1 MQVNINGISSKVF
14 SLTGMLIMLLAA
26 VTDHWR
32 KKDIKGKAVH
42 ESVWEDCA
50 ILETGQTCYLTKKEQ
65 GLNSTIGN
73 KIHDDYV
80 NRETGDENCLF
91 CYTKACRSLYIW
103 YQAPCN
109 TEVNIRLHYLKL

>member
-42 ESVWEDCA
+42 ESVWDDCA

-73 KIHDDYV
+73 QLHDD
-80 NRETGDENCLF
+80 CL
-91 CYTKACRSLYIW
+91 T
-103 YQAPCN
+103 
-109 TEVNIRLHYLKL
+109 